1 MLYFGEEVGGLVEIG
16 VNDGKGFLFD
26 LGLDLGAG
34 GRKGKL
40 KFLCNCSKHNYYR

>member
-1 MLYFGEEVGGLVEIG
+1 MLYFSDEVSLLVEIG
-16 VNDGKGFLFD
+16 VDDGEGFLFD

-40 KFLCNCSKHNYYR
+40 KFLCNCSKHNYYK